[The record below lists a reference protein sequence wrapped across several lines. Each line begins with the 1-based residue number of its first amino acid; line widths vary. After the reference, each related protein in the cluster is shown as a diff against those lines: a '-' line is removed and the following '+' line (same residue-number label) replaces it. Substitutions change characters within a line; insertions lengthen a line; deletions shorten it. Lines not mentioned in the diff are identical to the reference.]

1 MSKPAMIS
9 SVLRTFTADKFVSL
23 AEQAE
28 RLAQVNIRLAK
39 NEAAVR
45 RAKAESLAREQ
56 AAISSLG
63 RGEYLSLR
71 HAQWKEKQYARA
83 VRRERWDRF
92 EMKKIMV
99 RQASMQQKKLERLEF
114 DPALVVPSLEHVPD
128 F

>member
-1 MSKPAMIS
+1 
-9 SVLRTFTADKFVSL
+9 
-23 AEQAE
+23 
-28 RLAQVNIRLAK
+28 
-39 NEAAVR
+39 
-45 RAKAESLAREQ
+45 LAREQ